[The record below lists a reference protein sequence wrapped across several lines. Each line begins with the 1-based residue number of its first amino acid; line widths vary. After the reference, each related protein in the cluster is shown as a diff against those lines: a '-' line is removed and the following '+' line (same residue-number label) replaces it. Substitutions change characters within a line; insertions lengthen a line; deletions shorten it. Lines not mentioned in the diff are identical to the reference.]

1 MKTSKLR
8 LLAASVTA
16 LSIATPAL
24 AFDADAQDAAAPE
37 AAAEKQPQATGVQD
51 IVVTARRVSESVQKV
66 PLAITVLGAEQL
78 TDSSVR
84 GIKDL
89 QGLAPAMSITTGNG
103 GPSTANIAIRGQTQ
117 ADSLLVTDPSVAVYL
132 NEINLPR
139 QIGLRSAF
147 LDVDQIQVLKGPQ
160 GTLFGKNT
168 TGGALLLRTKRP
180 DLSEAGGYLQ
190 GTAGNLGTLQITG
203 AAGAPIIDGV
213 LGVRFAGQIAT
224 KDGYGRNAIGQKL
237 GDQYDR
243 SARVS
248 VLAEPTE
255 NLSIFLTG
263 DYSKLTSNGS
273 VSRVTKLNSLTFSP
287 AGAPLNGLASA
298 LNQAVAQLGLTR
310 SIPDYTT
317 AYNLLQSEMFPGGRR
332 FDTKGVEPVFAYL
345 EIYGFSGDVS
355 LDLGDV
361 TLRSITGYR
370 NTARNDQQD
379 YDQSRFEIVRPRNY
393 VYSDQLTQEVQ
404 LLASIGNLELIA
416 GGFYSHE
423 YGLEGSET
431 KQFGL
436 INPTSPS
443 SASYYITNESYAA
456 FAQANYALTDTLKVT
471 GGFRY
476 TKIIQDADIRSSNAL
491 GCVVPIV
498 VRPDPAV
505 CSAPFHL
512 SAKKPSYLVSLDWQ
526 ATPDILLYAKT
537 SSSFRGGGFNVRG
550 GSSGGANPYIPFKP
564 EVATDYEIGFKGD
577 LFDRRLR
584 LNLAGYYTDYSDIQ
598 KSSLTVV
605 NSAVVTVINNA
616 AKGKIYGGEAELT
629 WQPTPELTFNAS
641 GAWTHTAYTRF
652 VEANGN
658 DRSNEPFPVPEWQYA
673 VSGKYSAPVGNG
685 DLSVYAAWRWQDD
698 VAFRGQALD
707 QATTSQKAYGLLE
720 GRIAYSLNS
729 EPGIEIALWGKNLLD
744 KTYRTNALDF
754 DASLGYNLAFI
765 GEPRTVGVEVRIAFG
780 GK

>member
-1 MKTSKLR
+1 MR
-8 LLAASVTA
+8 NHILLSAASLA
-16 LSIATPAL
+16 AL
-24 AFDADAQDAAAPE
+24 AFSAPAIASDQIVQEAAAP
-37 AAAEKQPQATGVQD
+37 ANTAEVSSGGVQD

-66 PLAITVLGAEQL
+66 PLAITVVGGEQL
-78 TDSSVR
+78 EDSSVR

-89 QGLAPAMSITTGNG
+89 QGMAPAMYITTGNG

-147 LDVDQIQVLKGPQ
+147 LDVDQVQVLKGPQ

-168 TGGALLLRTKRP
+168 TGGALLLRSKRP
-180 DLSEAGGYLQ
+180 DLAAAGGYLQ
-190 GTAGNLGTLQITG
+190 GTMGNLGTLQITG

-213 LGVRFAGQIAT
+213 LGIRFAGQIAS

-248 VLAEPTE
+248 LLAEPSE
-255 NLSIFLTG
+255 ALSVFLTA

-273 VSRVTKLNSLTFSP
+273 VSKVSRLNPLAFSG

-310 SIPDYTT
+310 TVPNYTT
-317 AYNLLQSEMFPGGRR
+317 AYNYLQDQMVDDVGR
-332 FDTKGVEPVFAYL
+332 FDTNGVERVFAYL
-345 EIYGFSGDVS
+345 RIYGFSGDVS
-355 LDLGDV
+355 LDVGDV

-379 YDQSRFEIVRPRNY
+379 YDQSPVEIVRPRNF
-393 VYSDQLTQEVQ
+393 VYSDQFTQEVQ
-404 LLASIGNLELIA
+404 ILGSLGNLELIA

-423 YGLEGSET
+423 HGREGSVT
-431 KQFGL
+431 RQFSL
-436 INPTSPS
+436 VNPTSPS
-443 SASYYITNESYAA
+443 GAEYFVTNESYAG
-456 FAQANYALTDTLKVT
+456 FVQANYALSDTLKAT

-476 TKIIQDADIRSSNAL
+476 TKVTQDVDVRNTNAL
-491 GCVVPIV
+491 GCVVPIA
-498 VRPDPAV
+498 VRPNPAV
-505 CSAPFHL
+505 CSAPFSL
-512 SAKKPSYLVSLDWQ
+512 STKKPSYLVSIDWQ

-550 GSSGGANPYIPFKP
+550 GSAGGANPYLPFDP
-564 EVATDYEIGFKGD
+564 ETATDYEIGFKGD
-577 LFDRRLR
+577 LMDRTLR
-584 LNLAGYYTDYSDIQ
+584 LNLAAYYTDYKDIQ
-598 KSSLTVV
+598 KSSLIVANNSIITVV
-605 NSAVVTVINNA
+605 NNA
-616 AKGKIYGGEAELT
+616 AKGSIYGGEAELT
-629 WQPTPELTFNAS
+629 WQPTPQFTLNAT
-641 GAWTHTAYTRF
+641 GAWTHTKYSRF

-658 DRSNEPFPVPEWQYA
+658 DRSAEPFPVPEWQYS
-673 VSGKYSAPVGNG
+673 VSGKYAVPVGKG
-685 DLSVYAAWRWQDD
+685 DLSLFAAWRWQDD
-698 VAFRGQALD
+698 VAFRGTALNR
-707 QATTSQKAYGLLE
+707 ASTSQKAFGLLE
-720 GRIAYSLNS
+720 GRIAYSLDS
-729 EPGIEIALWGKNLLD
+729 DAGLEVALFGKNLLD

-754 DASLGYNLAFI
+754 DGSLGYNLVFL
-765 GEPRTVGVEVRIAFG
+765 GEPRTFGIEVRVAFG

>member
-1 MKTSKLR
+1 MRTSKLL
-8 LLAASVTA
+8 LLAASVSA
-16 LSIATPAL
+16 LSVSTPGF
-24 AFDADAQDAAAPE
+24 AFQADGQEPAAQDAAADDR
-37 AAAEKQPQATGVQD
+37 PQSGGVED

-66 PLAITVLGAEQL
+66 PLAITVVGTEQL

-147 LDVDQIQVLKGPQ
+147 LDVDQVQVLKGPQ

-180 DLSEAGGYLQ
+180 DLSEAGGYFQ
-190 GTAGNLGTLQITG
+190 GSAGNLGTMQLTG
-203 AAGAPIIDGV
+203 AVGAPLIDGV

-243 SARVS
+243 AARLS

-255 NLSIFLTG
+255 NLSVFLTA

-273 VSRVTKLNSLTFSP
+273 VSRVTRLNPLAFSP
-287 AGAPLNGLASA
+287 SGAPLNGLASA

-310 SIPDYTT
+310 TVANYTT
-317 AYNLLQSEMFPGGRR
+317 AYNLLQADMFPAGNRY
-332 FDTKGVEPVFAYL
+332 DTKGVERVFAYL

-379 YDQSRFEIVRPRNY
+379 YDQSRFEIVRPRNF
-393 VYSDQLTQEVQ
+393 VYSDQFTQEVQ

-423 YGLEGSET
+423 HGWEGSQT
-431 KQFGL
+431 KQLGL
-436 INPTSPS
+436 INPASPS
-443 SASYYITNESYAA
+443 FANYYVTNESYAG

-476 TKIIQDADIRSSNAL
+476 TKVTQDVDIRSANAL

-498 VRPDPAV
+498 VRPDPAI
-505 CSAPFHL
+505 CSAPFDL
-512 SAKKPSYLVSLDWQ
+512 SSKKPSYLASVDWQ

-550 GSSGGANPYIPFKP
+550 GSSGGANPYIAFDP
-564 EVATDYEIGFKGD
+564 ETATDYEIGFKGD
-577 LFDRRLR
+577 LFDRKVR

-598 KSSLTVV
+598 KSSLIVV
-605 NSAVVTVINNA
+605 NNTIVTVINNA

-629 WQPTPELTFNAS
+629 WQPIPELTLNAS
-641 GAWTHTAYTRF
+641 GAWTHTEYTRF

-658 DRSNEPFPVPEWQYA
+658 DRSNEPFPVPEWQYT
-673 VSGKYSAPVGNG
+673 VSGKYSAPLGNG
-685 DLSVYAAWRWQDD
+685 DLSLYAAWRWQDD
-698 VAFRGQALD
+698 VFFRGQALD

-720 GRIAYSLNS
+720 GRLAYSLNS
-729 EPGIEIALWGKNLLD
+729 EPNVEIALWGKNLLD

-754 DASLGYNLAFI
+754 DGSLGYNLAFL